1 MTGANCSPASLTKRP
16 ALTSTST
23 FASSD
28 FPMFNPS
35 RLTLARERRGLTQ
48 IGLAEAIGVTR
59 LTIYRY
65 ESGEVEPPPETLAK
79 LARAVAFPVAFFSG
93 DQLDVPNQH
102 SASFRGLATMTARE
116 RNAALAAGAIAFL
129 LDDWVRPHVAVAP
142 AIDLPDLAG
151 ERPEVAARAL
161 RQEWMLGERPIK
173 SMIRLLESKGVRVFS
188 LVEETRAVDAF
199 SVWRNNCPYVFL
211 NTLKSAERS
220 RHDTA
225 HELGHLLLHRHGGP
239 RGKAVEDEA
248 NRFASA
254 FLMPEADVK
263 AMVPTAQTVQQIIAA
278 KKSWGVSATS
288 LNYRLNKLRCITAW
302 NYQKFAIQLT
312 ELGYRSKEPSGMA
325 PEKSLFWQKVFDGM
339 RGKKIT
345 KHVIADSLAIP
356 VSEIENLVF
365 RLVNMTTFEGGGLGS
380 AKSRAVLRVIS

>member
-1 MTGANCSPASLTKRP
+1 MTGANCSPASLTKTP

-129 LDDWVRPHVAVAP
+129 LADWVRPPGAVAH
-142 AIDLPDLAG
+142 ALRLSALAWAG

-173 SMIRLLESKGVRVFS
+173 SMIRLLESKGVRLFS

-225 HELGHLLLHRHGGP
+225 HELGHLLLHRHG
-239 RGKAVEDEA
+239 
-248 NRFASA
+248 
-254 FLMPEADVK
+254 
-263 AMVPTAQTVQQIIAA
+263 
-278 KKSWGVSATS
+278 
-288 LNYRLNKLRCITAW
+288 
-302 NYQKFAIQLT
+302 
-312 ELGYRSKEPSGMA
+312 RSE
-325 PEKSLFWQKVFDGM
+325 
-339 RGKKIT
+339 
-345 KHVIADSLAIP
+345 
-356 VSEIENLVF
+356 
-365 RLVNMTTFEGGGLGS
+365 
-380 AKSRAVLRVIS
+380 